1 MTPAPFDVLA
11 PLPTGTTLLEAAA
24 GTGKTWTI
32 AALVTRFVAEGVTDL
47 RGALLVTFGRAA
59 TRELRERVR
68 ERLTEARDA
77 LAPERRAEAA
87 THADPVIRLLA
98 AAPVAEVT
106 ARHGRLLQA
115 TADLDAA
122 TIVTTHR
129 FCQLV
134 IQGLGSAAS
143 ADPGTTLVEDIGD
156 LVTEVAGDLYLRK
169 WAHTGSPEFPFQ
181 IARTVARAV
190 AGDSHARLTPAPGEA
205 QGIADTRARFAERLR
220 AVVAERLAAQR
231 AMSFDD
237 LLRELRDVLADP
249 ESGPLVAGRLRE
261 QYRLVLVDEFQD
273 TDPVQWEILRNAFH
287 GHSTLVLIGD
297 PKQAIYAFR
306 GGDVHSYLDAARHAD
321 TRAGLGRNFRSDP
334 TLLEGLDALFAG
346 AALGAEEIVVGPVSP
361 GREHAEFTSSAGS
374 APVQIRLL
382 PSKGLPTDRNGVPLA
397 AAARRAVAADLAQEV
412 VARLRSGDTV
422 CGEDDAEPRRL
433 VPGDIAVLVRTNGQ
447 AEQIRDALVAVGVP
461 AVLRATSNVFDTP
474 AAHDWA
480 VLLEALEQPHWTA
493 RVRRLALSEFVGLD
507 AVALDLGGERG
518 YDRLAEQVRTWARLL
533 ADSGVAALFAAVDA
547 AHSVTARLLAQR
559 GGERRLTDLRHIADV
574 LHQAAVTEGLG
585 PAALSTWLR
594 RRMLEAQRS
603 EPGAERSRRLDSDA
617 AAVQVVTVH
626 TSKGLEFPL
635 VYLPFGWSR
644 YVDQP
649 EVALYHDPAGRRCR
663 DVGGQ
668 SGPAWSAAARAHRD
682 EEAGED
688 LRLLYVAATRAR
700 CTLTLWWSR
709 STVTPESSVHRL
721 LFTPVGSPVPAG
733 AVRLPEDDA
742 AARRVLEER
751 FAAAAGRVEVVE
763 VPTVLGQATWSP
775 PEVAS
780 GTPNAARFT
789 RTVETEWRRT
799 SYSGLTRDAHE
810 RAGHLTA
817 VPLDVDVEGA
827 GTVDEPEEFT
837 ELPAP
842 DPGRSTPAPAFA
854 ALPGGAAFGSLVHEV
869 LEQVDPAGDTDA
881 LLATCAEVLR
891 FSAIPELTPET
902 LTEALVPVLH
912 TPLGPAADNLTLAQ
926 LGTANRLC
934 ELEFELP
941 LLGGDSPVGR
951 LRLGELAAVLDAGLD
966 ATDPVRSWLPRLAD
980 PDLTDQPLLGYLT
993 GSIDVVLRIGDAGAH
1008 RYLVVDYKTNR
1019 LHPVGTEPTLWHYR
1033 AEAMAEAMRDA
1044 DYPLQAL
1051 LYQIA
1056 LHRYLTWRQPGY
1068 DPHQHLGGA
1077 LYLFLRGM
1085 PGPGAPSG
1093 DAVPGVF
1100 TWRPP
1105 AEVVVACSN
1114 LLAEGAR

>member
-1 MTPAPFDVLA
+1 MTSTEFDVLA

-32 AALVTRFVAEGVTDL
+32 AALVTRFVAEGATDL

-77 LAPERRAEAA
+77 LARDRRSEAFA
-87 THADPVIRLLA
+87 HPDPVIRLLA
-98 AAPVAEVT
+98 EGTDADVDERHRRLVT
-106 ARHGRLLQA
+106 A

-143 ADPGTTLVEDIGD
+143 ADPGTTLVEDIND
-156 LVTEVAGDLYLRK
+156 LVAEVAGDLYLRK
-169 WAHTGSPEFPFQ
+169 WAHTGAPEFSWE
-181 IARTVARAV
+181 IARTVARAA

-205 QGIADTRARFAERLR
+205 EGIADTRARFAERLR
-220 AVVAERLAAQR
+220 MTVGERLRGRR

-237 LLRELRDVLADP
+237 LLRELRDVLAHTDNG
-249 ESGPLVAGRLRE
+249 SLVAGRLRE

-321 TRAGLGRNFRSDP
+321 TRASLGHNFRSDP
-334 TLLEGLDALFAG
+334 ALLDGLAALFGG
-346 AALGAEEIVVGPVSP
+346 AALGAEEIIVGPVSP
-361 GREHAEFTSSAGS
+361 GRQDAEFTSSAGA
-374 APVQIRLL
+374 APLQIRLL
-382 PSKGLPTDRNGVPLA
+382 PSKGLPADRNGVPLA

-412 VARLRSGDTV
+412 VTRLQSGDTV
-422 CGEDDAEPRRL
+422 CGGADEAPRPVL
-433 VPGDIAVLVRTNGQ
+433 PGDIAVLVRTNGQ

-493 RVRRLALSEFVGLD
+493 RVRRLALSEFVGRD
-507 AVALDLGGERG
+507 AVALDTGGEHG
-518 YDRLAEQVRTWARLL
+518 HDRLAEEVRAWARLL
-533 ADSGVAALFAAVDA
+533 ADAGVAALFAAVDA
-547 AHSVTARLLAQR
+547 AHSVTARLLAER

-574 LHQAAVTEGLG
+574 LHQAAVAEGLG

-594 RRMLEAQRS
+594 RRMVEAQRS
-603 EPGAERSRRLDSDA
+603 EPGGERSRRLDSDA

-644 YVDQP
+644 WVDLP
-649 EVALYHDPAGRRCR
+649 EVALYHDPTGRRCR

-668 SGPAWSAAARAHRD
+668 AGPGWSAALRTHRRED
-682 EEAGED
+682 AGED

-709 STVTPESSVHRL
+709 STVTGESALHRL
-721 LFTPVGSPVPAG
+721 LFTPVGSAVPAE

-742 AARRVLEER
+742 AARRVLADR
-751 FAAAAGRVEVVE
+751 FSDAAGRVELIE
-763 VPTVLGQATWSP
+763 VPAVLTPVTWQQP
-775 PEVAS
+775 AADT
-780 GTPNAARFT
+780 GTLAAARFT
-789 RTVETEWRRT
+789 RTIATDWRRT
-799 SYSGLTRDAHE
+799 SYSGLTRDAHDH
-810 RAGHLTA
+810 AGQPAA
-817 VPLDVDVEGA
+817 VPIDLDVENA
-827 GTVDEPEEFT
+827 GTVDEPT
-837 ELPAP
+837 ETAETPGP
-842 DPGRSTPAPAFA
+842 DPAVTIPAPAFA
-854 ALPGGAAFGSLVHEV
+854 ALPGGAAFGSLVHTV
-869 LEQVDPAGDTDA
+869 LEKVDPACDA
-881 LLATCAEVLR
+881 PTLLAACTAALR
-891 FSAIPELTPET
+891 SNPLPDLTPE
-902 LTEALVPVLH
+902 ALALALHPVLH
-912 TPLGPAADNLTLAQ
+912 TPLGAAANNLTLAQ
-926 LGTANRLC
+926 LGTADRLC
-934 ELEFELP
+934 ELDFELP
-941 LLGGDSPVGR
+941 LLGGDAPVGT

-966 ATDPVRSWLPRLAD
+966 TADPVRPWIVRLAE
-980 PDLTDQPLLGYLT
+980 PLLSDQPLLGYLT
-993 GSIDVVLRIGDAGAH
+993 GSIDVVLRIRGTEGL

-1019 LHPVGTEPTLWHYR
+1019 LHPIGSEPTLWHYR
-1033 AEAMAEAMRDA
+1033 DEAMVEAMRAA

-1051 LYQIA
+1051 LYQVA

-1068 DPHQHLGGA
+1068 DPQLHLGGA

-1085 PGPGAPSG
+1085 PGPTSTGAG
-1093 DAVPGVF
+1093 AIPGIF

-1105 AEVVVACSN
+1105 AEVVVACSD
-1114 LLAEGAR
+1114 LLAQGVR